1 MDLWKYGQINN
12 SKAPKYDLVKVDKER
27 ALDMNLLFHT
37 TTCTKSLIRIWNE
50 NWYKFIYFL
59 ML

>member
-1 MDLWKYGQINN
+1 MEIWSNFDH
-12 SKAPKYDLVKVDKER
+12 SKVPKYDLVKVDKER

-50 NWYKFIYFL
+50 NRYKFIYFL
-59 ML
+59 MFS